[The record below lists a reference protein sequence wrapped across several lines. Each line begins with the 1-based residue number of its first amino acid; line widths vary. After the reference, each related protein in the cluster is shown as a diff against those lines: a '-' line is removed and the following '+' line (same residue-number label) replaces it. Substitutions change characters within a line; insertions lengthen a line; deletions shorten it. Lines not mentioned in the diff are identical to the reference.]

1 MERLSISIKNYRCFT
16 DALPVKIEMGKGFT
30 AFVGPNNSG
39 KSSLLKFFYE
49 LKEVWNTLGN
59 QTNLLEA
66 LSGKTLGVQFQ
77 EVYDQ
82 QEVFSD
88 ANDRAMVVEV
98 DHFLSPVSQEGPPR
112 ISSATVVWN
121 RTNNFSAS
129 FRSEP
134 ALNTLPL
141 QRESYGIKENGYFQ
155 GPSGPRAIEIIEF
168 QAAMRDLYNS
178 IYVGPFRNAVN
189 TGATRYYDISI
200 GTEFINTWHEWKT
213 GENKA
218 AALAVERVT
227 EDIRRIF
234 GFKKLEIAASQR
246 LNTLQVAVNG
256 KPYKLRELGAGLAQ
270 FILVFGSAAFRKPE
284 YIFID
289 EPELNLHPS
298 LQVDFLTS
306 LASYA
311 KEGVVFATHSIG
323 LARTVGDRIYSL
335 KRRNDEVQCTLFE
348 QTPNY
353 AEFVGELSF
362 SSFKELGCSQILLVE
377 GVTDVRTVQQFLRM
391 INKDH
396 QVVILP
402 LGGDQLATANME
414 VELAELKRI
423 TPNVAAIVDS
433 ERSSAESEPA
443 ARRKGFADSC
453 GRLGFKVCLTQL
465 RAIENYLS
473 DRAIKL
479 VKGAKYK
486 ALKPYEKLEE
496 SELPWAKHENW
507 RIAREMTWAELKSTD
522 AGAFLESL

>member
-16 DALPVKIEMGKGFT
+16 DASPVKIEMGKGFT
-30 AFVGPNNSG
+30 ALVGPNNSG
-39 KSSLLKFFYE
+39 KSSLLKLFYE
-49 LKEVWNTLGN
+49 LREVWNALSN
-59 QTNLLEA
+59 QNNILEA
-66 LSGKTLGVQFQ
+66 LQGGIVGAQFH

-88 ANDRAMVVEV
+88 ANDRPMVVEIG
-98 DHFLSPVSQEGPPR
+98 HFLRSDYQGGVPR
-112 ISSATVVWN
+112 ISSATITWN
-121 RTNNFSAS
+121 RLSS
-129 FRSEP
+129 FIPSFKFEP

-141 QRESYGIKENGYFQ
+141 QRGSYGIKENGYIH
-155 GPSGPRAIEIIEF
+155 GSGEPRTLETIEF
-168 QAAMRDLYNS
+168 QATMREVYNS
-178 IYVGPFRNAVN
+178 IYIGPFRNALN
-189 TGATRYYDISI
+189 AGATRYYDVSV

-218 AALAVERVT
+218 AALAVESVT

-234 GFKKLEIAASQR
+234 GFRKLEIAASQR

-284 YIFID
+284 YIFLD

-414 VELAELKRI
+414 VELAELQRI

>member
-1 MERLSISIKNYRCFT
+1 
-16 DALPVKIEMGKGFT
+16 
-30 AFVGPNNSG
+30 
-39 KSSLLKFFYE
+39 
-49 LKEVWNTLGN
+49 
-59 QTNLLEA
+59 
-66 LSGKTLGVQFQ
+66 
-77 EVYDQ
+77 
-82 QEVFSD
+82 
-88 ANDRAMVVEV
+88 VEV
-98 DHFLSPVSQEGPPR
+98 GSFLSPVNQEGPPR

-121 RTNNFSAS
+121 RANS
-129 FRSEP
+129 FTATFKSEP

-141 QRESYGIKENGYFQ
+141 QRGPYGIKENGYFH
-155 GPSGPRAIEIIEF
+155 GPGEARAIEFIEF
-168 QAAMRDLYNS
+168 QAVMRELHNS
-178 IYVGPFRNAVN
+178 IYIGPFRNAVN
-189 TGATRYYDISI
+189 TGAGRYYDLSI
-200 GTEFINTWHEWKT
+200 GTEFINVWHEWKT

-270 FILVFGSAAFRKPE
+270 FILVFGGAAFRKPE

-298 LQVDFLTS
+298 MQIDFLTS

-311 KEGVVFATHSIG
+311 NKGVVFATHSIG

-335 KRRNDEVQCTLFE
+335 KRRGDEVQCTLFE

-402 LGGDQLATANME
+402 LGGDQLARANME
-414 VELAELKRI
+414 VELAEMKRI
-423 TPNVAAIVDS
+423 TPNVAALVDS
-433 ERSSAESEPA
+433 EKVSIESEPA
-443 ARRKGFADSC
+443 ARRKSFADSC
-453 GRLGFKVCLTQL
+453 GRLGFKVCLTRL

-479 VKGAKYK
+479 VKGEKYK

-496 SELPWAKHENW
+496 SELPWAKQENW
-507 RIAREMTWAELKSTD
+507 RIAREMSWEELKNTD
-522 AGAFLESL
+522 VGTFLTSL

>member
-1 MERLSISIKNYRCFT
+1 
-16 DALPVKIEMGKGFT
+16 VIELGEGFT
-30 AFVGPNNSG
+30 ALVGPNNSG

-49 LKEVWNTLGN
+49 LRDNWIQLSDINQLLQLLSGGTLG
-59 QTNLLEA
+59 
-66 LSGKTLGVQFQ
+66 SPFK

-88 ANDRAMVVEV
+88 SNDRAMVVEIS
-98 DHFLSPVSQEGPPR
+98 HFLSLASQEGAPR
-112 ISSATVVWN
+112 LSCATLMWN
-121 RTNNFSAS
+121 RQNNFSAS
-129 FRSEP
+129 LKCDPMGAIS
-134 ALNTLPL
+134 LPL
-141 QRESYGIKENGYFQ
+141 EKGRYGAH
-155 GPSGPRAIEIIEF
+155 PSGGYIQGSDGKCAIEVSEF
-168 QAAMRDLYNS
+168 QKVAKQFYNS
-178 IYVGPFRNAVN
+178 IYIGPFRNAVN
-189 TGATRYYDISI
+189 TGAGRYYDLSI

-213 GENKA
+213 GENKV

-256 KPYKLRELGAGLAQ
+256 KPYKLRELGAGLSQ
-270 FILVFGSAAFRKPE
+270 FILVFGTAAFQKPD

-298 LQVDFLTS
+298 LQIDFLTS
-306 LASYA
+306 LGSYA

-335 KRRNDEVQCTLFE
+335 KRENEEVRCTLFE
-348 QTPNY
+348 QIPNY

-391 INKDH
+391 KHKDH

-402 LGGDQLATANME
+402 LGGDQLATANMD

-433 ERSSAESEPA
+433 ERLSAESEPA

-453 GRLGFKVCLTQL
+453 GRLGFKVCLTKL

-479 VKGAKYK
+479 VKGEKYK
-486 ALKPYEKLEE
+486 ALKPYEKLEA

-507 RIAREMTWAELKSTD
+507 RIAREMTWDELKSTD
-522 AGAFLESL
+522 VGAFLESL